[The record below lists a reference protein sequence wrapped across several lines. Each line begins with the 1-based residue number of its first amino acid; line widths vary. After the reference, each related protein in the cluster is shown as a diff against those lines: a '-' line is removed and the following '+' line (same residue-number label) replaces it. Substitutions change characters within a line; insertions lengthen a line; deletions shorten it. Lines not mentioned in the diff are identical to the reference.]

1 MKVFISADI
10 EGITTTTQWP
20 DTDAGS
26 LTYKEHTLQM
36 TKEVNAACEGAILA
50 GAKEIFVKDAHDSAM
65 NIDQT
70 ALPECVKI
78 HRRWSGDPYS
88 MVEGIDESF
97 DAAMFI
103 GYHNAASIGN
113 NPLSHTMN
121 NRNVYVKLN
130 EVLASEFMFFS
141 YAAAYRKVPTVFLSG
156 DKGLCEEAMKMNPNH
171 PNLITLPV
179 KEGIGYSTI
188 NYSPNLMVKMI
199 KEKTKEALSLDFK
212 GKLLKLPN
220 HFKLEVC
227 YKEHGYAHK
236 VSFYPN
242 AKKINDTTVVFEN
255 NDYYEILRAL
265 KFIL

>member
-36 TKEVNAACEGAILA
+36 TKEVNAACEGAIEA

-97 DAAMFI
+97 DAVMFI

-121 NRNVYVKLN
+121 TRNVYVRLN

-156 DKGLCEEAMKMNPNH
+156 DKGLCEIAQSMQPNH

-188 NYSPNLMVKMI
+188 NYSPNFSQNKRLCIFSV
-199 KEKTKEALSLDFK
+199 
-212 GKLLKLPN
+212 
-220 HFKLEVC
+220 
-227 YKEHGYAHK
+227 
-236 VSFYPN
+236 
-242 AKKINDTTVVFEN
+242 
-255 NDYYEILRAL
+255 
-265 KFIL
+265 

>member
-1 MKVFISADI
+1 
-10 EGITTTTQWP
+10 
-20 DTDAGS
+20 
-26 LTYKEHTLQM
+26 
-36 TKEVNAACEGAILA
+36 
-50 GAKEIFVKDAHDSAM
+50 
-65 NIDQT
+65 
-70 ALPECVKI
+70 
-78 HRRWSGDPYS
+78 
-88 MVEGIDESF
+88 
-97 DAAMFI
+97 MFI

-121 NRNVYVKLN
+121 TRNVYVKLN

-156 DKGLCEEAMKMNPNH
+156 DKGLCEIAQNMQPNH

-199 KEKTKEALSLDFK
+199 KEKTKEALSQDFK
-212 GKLLKLPN
+212 GKILKLPN

-242 AKKINDTTVVFEN
+242 AKKINDTTVIFEN
-255 NDYYEILRAL
+255 NDYYEVLRAL